1 MVSLVHLTISF
12 LPWMVSE
19 DAWMMV
25 GHLGKSG
32 GDLILIPEL
41 LNWLW
46 AICSTLTKIEVPL
59 LAKGLGHE
67 VVGRTHYTITINVLN
82 GSMVKKIR
90 CSTNLFGLAAIRWED
105 VHLPKP
111 TNFVSVFGGF
121 RSQKKR
127 KLSSCSALELRTIS
141 TNEICTIRKCAE
153 ICLECYLSS

>member
-59 LAKGLGHE
+59 LAKGLGDE

-90 CSTNLFGLAAIRWED
+90 CSTCLAWQLFVGKTCICQSQRILFLSLVVSGLKKNANSPLVQHSNWEPSPQMKY
-105 VHLPKP
+105 V
-111 TNFVSVFGGF
+111 
-121 RSQKKR
+121 Q
-127 KLSSCSALELRTIS
+127 
-141 TNEICTIRKCAE
+141 
-153 ICLECYLSS
+153 